1 MQLALSVAIMEVPTS
16 VAIIQVLM
24 FCCNYVGGTFWDT
37 YVMLVDLFVGVM
49 KVTVSDAI
57 MQLEVSAA
65 LMPVK
70 ISAVNMWVAIFIEL
84 MQVGVSVAIM

>member
-1 MQLALSVAIMEVPTS
+1 
-16 VAIIQVLM
+16 
-24 FCCNYVGGTFWDT
+24 
-37 YVMLVDLFVGVM
+37 
-49 KVTVSDAI
+49 

-70 ISAVNMWVAIFIEL
+70 ISAVNMWETIFIEL